1 MTAAPHIDIAVAL
14 PCRRWKRALPDAAE
28 RAGMAA
34 RAAFLGAR
42 RRPAYAEIS
51 LVLADDT
58 TVRALNRRWRGRDS
72 ATNVLSFASDAPPTP
87 TLPLKGGGSSS
98 RKPSPLE
105 GEGRVGGAE
114 APTLL
119 GDVVLAYETI
129 AREAKEQRK
138 EFADHFAHLVT
149 HGVLHLLGF
158 DHVEDAQARRMEALE
173 RRVLA
178 GLGVADPY
186 RVREDVRG

>member
-1 MTAAPHIDIAVAL
+1 VTAAPRIDIDVAL
-14 PCRRWKRALPDAAE
+14 PCRRWKRALPDAAD
-28 RAGMAA
+28 RAEAAA

-42 RRPAYAEIS
+42 QRPAYAEIS
-51 LVLADDT
+51 LVLADDA
-58 TVRALNRRWRGRDS
+58 TVRALNRRWRKRDS
-72 ATNVLSFASDAPPTP
+72 ATNVLSFASAAPRTP
-87 TLPLKGGGSSS
+87 TLPRKGD
-98 RKPSPLE
+98 
-105 GEGRVGGAE
+105 A

-129 AREAKEQRK
+129 AREAEEQGK
-138 EFADHFAHLVT
+138 KFADHFAHLVT

-178 GLGVADPY
+178 RLGVADPY
-186 RVREDVRG
+186 RVREGVDG